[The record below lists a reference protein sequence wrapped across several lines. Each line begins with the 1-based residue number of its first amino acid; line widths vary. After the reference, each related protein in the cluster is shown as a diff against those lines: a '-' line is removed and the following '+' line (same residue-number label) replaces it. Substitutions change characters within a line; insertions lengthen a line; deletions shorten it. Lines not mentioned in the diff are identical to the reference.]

1 MAIIS
6 VSNVDEVDVEHDL
19 TPMVIAPSTASV
31 VGRGTCGG
39 GRLRCAAGV
48 AVSLLALVG
57 VVLIGVLAT
66 NDQARAFAACHIQ
79 NTVAGLP
86 SALGGCGGNDEL
98 PGKPSVAGGGVVSTI
113 AANII
118 ELSIAKEAAVEAE
131 NFTEAQ
137 RLKLQIK
144 ELASKL
150 GEQTEA
156 RGWHH
161 NTTTT
166 TFPEHSL
173 YDDAGAAPLENA
185 SLYAALL
192 KANIKAHSLETA
204 LKEALLQ
211 GKASEKSAAAAT
223 ASAAAAS
230 AAAEAAAAKAAAAKA
245 VATAETAS
253 KVVTRT
259 SVVAAPRHQAVW
271 NGWARPLATSVPQS
285 DWLPP
290 ERVKNCLRNR
300 WIYIIG
306 DSSFRMFF
314 KAFINQ
320 IDPTFEDPH
329 FGSYKRHDK
338 GGCGAGKAGDLETH
352 ADTGGGC
359 LREYWNREAN
369 IRISFSFHTVATQKV
384 MAVSQ
389 LTSPT
394 QQPDLILL
402 ATGAWDCYGA
412 CDAAEAAIRAAI
424 WTKSFTSQFPRALVA
439 AATLSTCWIPFEP
452 RAKAWNAK
460 FQSLNL
466 EADPR
471 VAILDRAPLTPP
483 TPPGNVHKTNGQVDC
498 EGWHMYNGIAVQNT
512 QSVLRGVC
520 HGKLI

>member
-1 MAIIS
+1 MP
-6 VSNVDEVDVEHDL
+6 H
-19 TPMVIAPSTASV
+19 PKH
-31 VGRGTCGG
+31 G
-39 GRLRCAAGV
+39 
-48 AVSLLALVG
+48 
-57 VVLIGVLAT
+57 
-66 NDQARAFAACHIQ
+66 
-79 NTVAGLP
+79 GLP

-98 PGKPSVAGGGVVSTI
+98 PGKPSVAGGGVVSTT

-131 NFTEAQ
+131 NFMEAQ

-253 KVVTRT
+253 KAATRT
-259 SVVAAPRHQAVW
+259 SGVAAPRHQAVW

-290 ERVKNCLRNR
+290 ERV
-300 WIYIIG
+300 IIACEIVG
-306 DSSFRMFF
+306 
-314 KAFINQ
+314 FI
-320 IDPTFEDPH
+320 
-329 FGSYKRHDK
+329 S
-338 GGCGAGKAGDLETH
+338 
-352 ADTGGGC
+352 
-359 LREYWNREAN
+359 
-369 IRISFSFHTVATQKV
+369 
-384 MAVSQ
+384 
-389 LTSPT
+389 
-394 QQPDLILL
+394 L
-402 ATGAWDCYGA
+402 ATRPSVCSSRRSSTRS
-412 CDAAEAAIRAAI
+412 IRRLKTRVSGVINGMIRVDVALG
-424 WTKSFTSQFPRALVA
+424 KRA
-439 AATLSTCWIPFEP
+439 T
-452 RAKAWNAK
+452 
-460 FQSLNL
+460 
-466 EADPR
+466 
-471 VAILDRAPLTPP
+471 
-483 TPPGNVHKTNGQVDC
+483 
-498 EGWHMYNGIAVQNT
+498 
-512 QSVLRGVC
+512 
-520 HGKLI
+520 